1 MIIIRN
7 ISPLLEVRG
16 SGSPPKPLKGIF
28 YLIMEINTFIMFKS
42 FVNGIRQFDDKTI
55 AEAFLAYADYALEGK
70 LPETDNPVV
79 KLALES
85 HMPNIDAAKLRYVN
99 CTKNGMKGKK
109 YGKLGGRPRKGESK
123 EEYKERKKIDN
134 ETENKPLQKPLQKPL
149 TTEEEITPRKPLQ
162 KPLYI
167 DKDIDNDKD
176 TISSSTSNIY
186 NLNNLNNK
194 NINKEKEIY
203 KEKENLINIDKEVI
217 SSTSTSKD
225 DNDENIE
232 LQKQIVKNCKILLNC
247 KIKRKMNIDEQDVYD
262 DTIKLFE
269 QVYNIDEISS
279 KEKIKSYINF
289 LYNKISI

>member
-1 MIIIRN
+1 
-7 ISPLLEVRG
+7 
-16 SGSPPKPLKGIF
+16 
-28 YLIMEINTFIMFKS
+28 MFKS

-85 HMPNIDAAKLRYVN
+85 HIPNIDAAKLRYEN

-134 ETENKPLQKPLQKPL
+134 ETENKPLQKPL

-186 NLNNLNNK
+186 NLNNNIEKNNINNNLEIKIK
-194 NINKEKEIY
+194 NII

-225 DNDENIE
+225 NNDDINE
-232 LQKQIVKNCKILLNC
+232 LQKQIVKNCKRLLNC
-247 KIKRKMNIDEQDVYD
+247 KIEKRKMNIDEQDVYD

-269 QVYNIDEISS
+269 QVYNVDEISS

-289 LYNKISI
+289 LYNKNLNLNN